1 MAVQVGIRFR
11 EEWYNRLSKWKS
23 PVYAVNEFVEDLP
36 ESDIK
41 FRRPLET
48 EEQHGVEL
56 ISENAEYNLEV
67 MSYIDWLTESYS
79 HLIEVTLIE

>member
-1 MAVQVGIRFR
+1 MAIQIGIRFR

-23 PVYAVNEFVEDLP
+23 PFYAVNEFVEGLP
-36 ESDIK
+36 ESNIK

-56 ISENAEYNLEV
+56 ISENVEYDLEV
-67 MSYIDWLTESYS
+67 KSYIDWLTDSYS
-79 HLIEVTLIE
+79 HLIEVKLIE